1 MHEVMSYHEEA
12 DVCKTVCSSIVGQKK
27 ISHFRGFIRQG
38 INFYKD
44 VTFFLNNT
52 INNRVRS
59 VE

>member
-1 MHEVMSYHEEA
+1 MRSCHIMRKQMFAKRFAVLLL
-12 DVCKTVCSSIVGQKK
+12 DKK
-27 ISHFRGFIRQG
+27 KKSHFRGFIRQG